1 MSYLRQV
8 SSLLMKGGGGGGGG
22 GQGNKQQQQEDR
34 MKQMEDMKN
43 SILSQVL
50 DQEASQVQ
58 SNKLISSQQALA
70 FVVNKISLRP
80 PYTNFLHATTGSSMC
95 TKQYCILYSVFRY
108 INWYFDTSQLAVL
121 YRYIVWYW
129 R

>member
-1 MSYLRQV
+1 MFYLRQV

-50 DQEASQVQ
+50 DQEARQVQ

-80 PYTNFLHATTGSSMC
+80 P
-95 TKQYCILYSVFRY
+95 LYKFPAR
-108 INWYFDTSQLAVL
+108 D
-121 YRYIVWYW
+121 YR
-129 R
+129 